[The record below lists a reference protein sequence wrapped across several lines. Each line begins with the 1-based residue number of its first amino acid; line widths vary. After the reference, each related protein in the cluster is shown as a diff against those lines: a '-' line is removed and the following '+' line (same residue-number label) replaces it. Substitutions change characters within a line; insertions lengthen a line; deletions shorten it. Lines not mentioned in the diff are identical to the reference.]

1 MLIALGCHPRTK
13 PYRSRTP
20 GSRLICAAITILGH
34 DSLRVL
40 KIIPIFAVV
49 ISIKDIMP
57 EIFRFFGFSFFFYSR
72 EHDPLHVHVEG
83 NGGMAKFE
91 WNGTEFVLVERMG
104 IKAGD
109 FKKIKAVID
118 ENADIIIA
126 QWNKHFNQ

>member
-1 MLIALGCHPRTK
+1 
-13 PYRSRTP
+13 
-20 GSRLICAAITILGH
+20 
-34 DSLRVL
+34 
-40 KIIPIFAVV
+40 
-49 ISIKDIMP
+49 MP
-57 EIFRFFGFSFFFYSR
+57 EIFRFFGYSFFFYSR